1 MLVCHKENTVPEMTE
16 MGKADRTNGSKF
28 LELDSIFIS
37 TNVPEE
43 ENVIN
48 NNSAK
53 ILFTLALSPRG
64 FGSIRNCV

>member
-1 MLVCHKENTVPEMTE
+1 MTE

-53 ILFTLALSPRG
+53 ILFMLALSPRG